1 MDKLTK
7 DILLRQLKREQLA
20 RRETEDILERTTL
33 ELYHTNQK
41 LQTYLNDNEL
51 LLRQYKDAVD
61 EGTIVSKTDPRG
73 IITYINDEFCKISGY
88 TRSEL
93 IGKPHNIVRCKEV
106 PSFIYE
112 EMWNHI
118 KSKKTWKGIVK
129 NRAKDGSQY
138 IVQATIKPI
147 LDANKNITEYIA
159 IRQNITE
166 TYHLQEEIIETQRVM
181 LERMGEL
188 AECRSQ
194 ETGHHVK
201 RVSEYS
207 ALLAKQYGLKEE
219 EIELLRMASPMHDIG
234 KIAIPDNILLKP
246 GILNKDE
253 FEIMKKHSEMG
264 YEVFKNSKRALL
276 KAAAVVAYEHHEKW
290 DGSGYPRGLKGESI
304 HIYGRITAIADV
316 FDALGSNRIYKK
328 AWDDKKIFKLFKE
341 ESGKQFDPNL
351 INIFFKNLDDFLKI
365 RDKFIDN

>member
-1 MDKLTK
+1 
-7 DILLRQLKREQLA
+7 
-20 RRETEDILERTTL
+20 
-33 ELYHTNQK
+33 
-41 LQTYLNDNEL
+41 
-51 LLRQYKDAVD
+51 
-61 EGTIVSKTDPRG
+61 
-73 IITYINDEFCKISGY
+73 
-88 TRSEL
+88 
-93 IGKPHNIVRCKEV
+93 
-106 PSFIYE
+106 
-112 EMWNHI
+112 
-118 KSKKTWKGIVK
+118 
-129 NRAKDGSQY
+129 
-138 IVQATIKPI
+138 
-147 LDANKNITEYIA
+147 
-159 IRQNITE
+159 
-166 TYHLQEEIIETQRVM
+166 M

-276 KAAAVVAYEHHEKW
+276 KTAAVVAYEHHEKW

-316 FDALGSNRIYKK
+316 FDALGSSRIYKK